1 MLEVRRKW
9 HLVFLIL
16 ICSFSLCWQNWT
28 VLVLTKSW
36 SRYQVMQRA
45 YWLNWKRL
53 TWSRK
58 TYMYFVADY
67 EVMTSVIYIGRF
79 SNFCRYFSFSWDDY
93 KFTSCLLFSV
103 FSAMIWALKMP
114 AWFFDRRSR
123 KNGAN
128 FAIWLLDFDWLPIS
142 HECLILPANCITIPD
157 KVIIKKCHVSN
168 FNMPMSSSQ
177 TK

>member
-1 MLEVRRKW
+1 M
-9 HLVFLIL
+9 
-16 ICSFSLCWQNWT
+16 
-28 VLVLTKSW
+28 LTKSW

-53 TWSRK
+53 SWSRK
-58 TYMYFVADY
+58 TYKYFVADY
-67 EVMTSVIYIGRF
+67 GATTSVIYIRRF
-79 SNFCRYFSFSWDDY
+79 SNFCRYFSFSSDDY

-114 AWFFDRRSR
+114 AFFFDRRSK

-128 FAIWLLDFDWLPIS
+128 FAMASRFWLAAYIAWMSDPLRKLHHNARQS
-142 HECLILPANCITIPD
+142 NN
-157 KVIIKKCHVSN
+157 KKCHVSN
-168 FNMPMSSSQ
+168 FNMPMSSRE

>member
-1 MLEVRRKW
+1 M
-9 HLVFLIL
+9 
-16 ICSFSLCWQNWT
+16 
-28 VLVLTKSW
+28 LTKSW
-36 SRYQVMQRA
+36 SRYQVMQRT

-67 EVMTSVIYIGRF
+67 GLVL
-79 SNFCRYFSFSWDDY
+79 
-93 KFTSCLLFSV
+93 FTSDASLTFVDIFPLAETITNLQVVCCFLCFQPWFEL
-103 FSAMIWALKMP
+103 WKCQRD
-114 AWFFDRRSR
+114 FFDRRSK

-128 FAIWLLDFDWLPIS
+128 FAMASRFWL
-142 HECLILPANCITIPD
+142 AAYITWIPD
-157 KVIIKKCHVSN
+157 PVRKLHHNARQSHNKKSHVTN